1 MIAFNL
7 NWMYFDS
14 QACKHFVHALR
25 LHLPL
30 CMSLLLASS
39 ATNHLVISP
48 SPSSSSGGGIKWF
61 FGAGLGISVCV
72 MATIGVL
79 HKSLDEEILA
89 KRCPNTVSMIK
100 RRKVFSRR
108 VVLTTRY
115 AAGVT
120 MVPLAQDMDSI
131 KYLGI
136 YVAITAFL
144 IIEETVARIE
154 GVGVGTRWKRV

>member
-1 MIAFNL
+1 
-7 NWMYFDS
+7 
-14 QACKHFVHALR
+14 
-25 LHLPL
+25 
-30 CMSLLLASS
+30 
-39 ATNHLVISP
+39 
-48 SPSSSSGGGIKWF
+48 
-61 FGAGLGISVCV
+61 

-79 HKSLDEEILA
+79 HKNLDDEILA
-89 KRCPNTVSMIK
+89 KRDPDTANMIK
-100 RRKVFSRR
+100 MKRVFSRR

-120 MVPLAQDMDSI
+120 MVLLPLAKDMDSI

-154 GVGVGTRWKRV
+154 RREWELELEVNRKEGNV

>member
-1 MIAFNL
+1 
-7 NWMYFDS
+7 
-14 QACKHFVHALR
+14 
-25 LHLPL
+25 
-30 CMSLLLASS
+30 
-39 ATNHLVISP
+39 
-48 SPSSSSGGGIKWF
+48 
-61 FGAGLGISVCV
+61 

-89 KRCPNTVSMIK
+89 KRCPNTASMIK

-154 GVGVGTRWKRV
+154 RREWELELDGKECNV